1 MGYRLS
7 LIVIA
12 LWAGALWMTGLSA
25 YVLFDTLQD
34 RQLAGSIAGKLFT
47 VVSYIGMASG
57 LYLLLHRLFAYG
69 TSALKQGYFW
79 VVPVSYTHLVASE
92 RVYITSQN
100 HGFAA
105 DAATLPKNLKVTHI
119 SLFDGSLQGIAR
131 TDQPA
136 FSFQGHPEASPG
148 PTEMSY
154 LFDQFIEMMQKAN

>member
-79 VVPVSYTHLVASE
+79 VVLLMLLLVLAGHFGIQPLLAQLKADAMPADVMQSVFANRFKTWHGVAS
-92 RVYITSQN
+92 
-100 HGFAA
+100 FAYVA
-105 DAATLPKNLKVTHI
+105 ECLLAVVMVLKV
-119 SLFDGSLQGIAR
+119 R
-131 TDQPA
+131 
-136 FSFQGHPEASPG
+136 
-148 PTEMSY
+148 
-154 LFDQFIEMMQKAN
+154 